1 MGAPGESNVRTR
13 KERCT
18 VKNTYVL
25 IDYENV
31 QPEAMAALEREQF
44 SVIVFAGAN
53 QVMVSEVRPL

>member
-1 MGAPGESNVRTR
+1 M
-13 KERCT
+13 
-18 VKNTYVL
+18 KNTYVL

-53 QVMVSEVRPL
+53 QVMVSEVPPL